1 LVAKIYFV
9 NFSILDFEKEKR
21 KLSEN
26 DEIKEFNEDGI
37 SL

>member
-9 NFSILDFEKEKR
+9 KFSILDFEKEER

-26 DEIKEFNEDGI
+26 DEIEEFNENGI

>member
-9 NFSILDFEKEKR
+9 NFSILDFEKEEK

>member
-26 DEIKEFNEDGI
+26 DEIEEFNENGI